1 MSAVTPLDLTSRRV
15 LLTGAGS
22 GIGRRLAMELA
33 TRGAQLVLVGRHE
46 QPLTET
52 ATMVGVRGGS
62 AHVLTADLTAPG
74 APERVVGSALELLGG
89 MDVLINNAGNVRA
102 GRLDEVDA
110 ADILAML
117 ALNLTAP
124 ILLTKAALPHL
135 RAAATAHGGA
145 AVLGISSGIALVG
158 LPFYATYAATKAG
171 LARFDEALRR
181 ELIGTGIRVAT
192 AYPGATDTAMMATSQ
207 AGDRRRPRGRGRGDQ
222 HLAAGPAR
230 NAGPQRH
237 RPPRRRRRPCPET
250 RRDGGRHPQPPQH
263 LNARGSRPVHPGE
276 KSCLHVRDVEQT

>member
-22 GIGRRLAMELA
+22 GIGRRLALELA
-33 TRGAQLVLVGRHE
+33 TRGAQLVLVGRRE

-52 ATMVGVRGGS
+52 AAMVGVRGGS
-62 AHVLTADLTAPG
+62 AHVLTADLTTPG
-74 APERVVGSALELLGG
+74 APEQVVGSAVRLLGG
-89 MDVLINNAGNVRA
+89 LDVLINNAGNVRA
-102 GRLDEVDA
+102 GRLDEVDT

-207 AGDRRRPRGRGRGDQ
+207 AGEDLGFGRRPVEEVAAEIVAGLEAGDAEINTSLRDRRGMQD
-222 HLAAGPAR
+222 
-230 NAGPQRH
+230 
-237 RPPRRRRRPCPET
+237 
-250 RRDGGRHPQPPQH
+250 
-263 LNARGSRPVHPGE
+263 LNATAP
-276 KSCLHVRDVEQT
+276 LDVDAALTPKLAEMEAATRSHRSI

>member
-22 GIGRRLAMELA
+22 GIGRRLALELA

-52 ATMVGVRGGS
+52 ATMVGERGGS

-89 MDVLINNAGNVRA
+89 LDVLINNAGNVRA
-102 GRLDEVDA
+102 GRLDEVDT

-207 AGDRRRPRGRGRGDQ
+207 AGEDLGFGRRPVEEVAAEIVAGLEAGGVEINTSLRDRRGMQD
-222 HLAAGPAR
+222 
-230 NAGPQRH
+230 
-237 RPPRRRRRPCPET
+237 
-250 RRDGGRHPQPPQH
+250 
-263 LNARGSRPVHPGE
+263 LNATAP
-276 KSCLHVRDVEQT
+276 LDVDAALTPKLAEMEAATRSHRSI

>member
-1 MSAVTPLDLTSRRV
+1 MSAVTPLDLTSSRV

-22 GIGRRLAMELA
+22 GIGRRLALELA

-74 APERVVGSALELLGG
+74 EPERVVGSALELLGG
-89 MDVLINNAGNVRA
+89 LDVLINNAGNVRA
-102 GRLDEVDA
+102 GRLDEVDTP
-110 ADILAML
+110 DILAML

-135 RAAATAHGGA
+135 RAAAAAHGGA

-181 ELIGTGIRVAT
+181 ELIGTGVRAAT

-207 AGDRRRPRGRGRGDQ
+207 AGQDLGFGRRPVEEVAAEIVAGLEAGDAEINTSLRERRGMQD
-222 HLAAGPAR
+222 
-230 NAGPQRH
+230 
-237 RPPRRRRRPCPET
+237 
-250 RRDGGRHPQPPQH
+250 
-263 LNARGSRPVHPGE
+263 LNATAP
-276 KSCLHVRDVEQT
+276 LDVDAALTPKLAEMEAATRSHRSI

>member
-22 GIGRRLAMELA
+22 GIGRRLALELA
-33 TRGAQLVLVGRHE
+33 IRGGQLVLVGRHE

-52 ATMVGVRGGS
+52 AAMVGVRGGS

-89 MDVLINNAGNVRA
+89 LDVLINNAGNVRA
-102 GRLDEVDA
+102 GRLDEVDT

-207 AGDRRRPRGRGRGDQ
+207 AGEDLGFGRRPVEEVAAEIVAGLEAGGVEINTSLRDRRGMQD
-222 HLAAGPAR
+222 
-230 NAGPQRH
+230 
-237 RPPRRRRRPCPET
+237 
-250 RRDGGRHPQPPQH
+250 
-263 LNARGSRPVHPGE
+263 LNATAP
-276 KSCLHVRDVEQT
+276 LDVDAALTPKLAEMEAATRSHRSI

>member
-22 GIGRRLAMELA
+22 GIGRRLALELA

-89 MDVLINNAGNVRA
+89 LDVLINNAGNVRA
-102 GRLDEVDA
+102 GRLDDVDT

-207 AGDRRRPRGRGRGDQ
+207 AGEDLGFGRRPVEEVAAEIVAGLEAGDAEINTSLRDRRGMQD
-222 HLAAGPAR
+222 
-230 NAGPQRH
+230 
-237 RPPRRRRRPCPET
+237 
-250 RRDGGRHPQPPQH
+250 
-263 LNARGSRPVHPGE
+263 LNATAP
-276 KSCLHVRDVEQT
+276 LDVDAALTPKLAEMEAATRSHRSI

>member
-1 MSAVTPLDLTSRRV
+1 VSAVTPLDLTSRRV

-22 GIGRRLAMELA
+22 GIGRRLALELA

-46 QPLTET
+46 QTLTET
-52 ATMVGVRGGS
+52 AAMVGVRGGS
-62 AHVLTADLTAPG
+62 ADVLSADLTG
-74 APERVVGSALELLGG
+74 HGEPERVVGSAVRPLGG
-89 MDVLINNAGNVRA
+89 LDVLINNAGNVRA
-102 GRLDEVDA
+102 GRLDEVNT
-110 ADILAML
+110 ADILAMI

-158 LPFYATYAATKAG
+158 LPFYTTYAATKAG

-181 ELIGTGIRVAT
+181 ELIGTGVRVAT

-207 AGDRRRPRGRGRGDQ
+207 AGEDLGFGRRPVEEVAAEIVTGLEAGDAEINTSRRDRRGMQD
-222 HLAAGPAR
+222 
-230 NAGPQRH
+230 
-237 RPPRRRRRPCPET
+237 
-250 RRDGGRHPQPPQH
+250 
-263 LNARGSRPVHPGE
+263 LNATAP
-276 KSCLHVRDVEQT
+276 LDVDAALTPKLAEMEAATRSHRSI

>member
-22 GIGRRLAMELA
+22 GIGRRLALELA
-33 TRGAQLVLVGRHE
+33 IRGGQLVLVGRHE

-89 MDVLINNAGNVRA
+89 LDVLINNAGNVRA
-102 GRLDEVDA
+102 GRLDEVDT

-192 AYPGATDTAMMATSQ
+192 AYPGAADTAMMATSQ
-207 AGDRRRPRGRGRGDQ
+207 AREDLGFGRRPVEEVAAEIVAGLEAGDAEINTSLRDRRGMQD
-222 HLAAGPAR
+222 
-230 NAGPQRH
+230 
-237 RPPRRRRRPCPET
+237 
-250 RRDGGRHPQPPQH
+250 
-263 LNARGSRPVHPGE
+263 LNATAP
-276 KSCLHVRDVEQT
+276 LDVDAVLTPKLAEMEAATRSHRSI

>member
-207 AGDRRRPRGRGRGDQ
+207 AGEDLGFGRRPVEEVAAEIVAGLEAGDAEINTSLRDRRGMQD
-222 HLAAGPAR
+222 
-230 NAGPQRH
+230 
-237 RPPRRRRRPCPET
+237 
-250 RRDGGRHPQPPQH
+250 
-263 LNARGSRPVHPGE
+263 LNATAP
-276 KSCLHVRDVEQT
+276 LDVDAALTPKLAEMEAATRSHRSI

>member
-22 GIGRRLAMELA
+22 GIGRHLALELA
-33 TRGAQLVLVGRHE
+33 TRGAQLVLVGRRE
-46 QPLTET
+46 QTLTET
-52 ATMVGVRGGS
+52 AAMVGVRGGN

-74 APERVVGSALELLGG
+74 EPERVLGSAVRLLGG
-89 MDVLINNAGNVRA
+89 LDVLINNAGNVRA

-110 ADILAML
+110 PDILAML

-135 RAAATAHGGA
+135 RAAAAHGGA

-192 AYPGATDTAMMATSQ
+192 AYPGATDTAMMATSK
-207 AGDRRRPRGRGRGDQ
+207 AGEDLGFGRRPVEEVAAEIVAGLEAGEAEINTSLRDRRGMQD
-222 HLAAGPAR
+222 
-230 NAGPQRH
+230 
-237 RPPRRRRRPCPET
+237 
-250 RRDGGRHPQPPQH
+250 
-263 LNARGSRPVHPGE
+263 LNATAP
-276 KSCLHVRDVEQT
+276 LDVDAALTPKLAEMEAATRSHRSI

>member
-22 GIGRRLAMELA
+22 GIGRRLALELA

-62 AHVLTADLTAPG
+62 AHVLTADLTEPG
-74 APERVVGSALELLGG
+74 APERVVGSAVRLLGG
-89 MDVLINNAGNVRA
+89 LDVLINNAGNVRA
-102 GRLDEVDA
+102 GRLDEVDTP
-110 ADILAML
+110 DILAML

-207 AGDRRRPRGRGRGDQ
+207 AGEDLGFGRRPVEEVAAEIVAGLEAGDAEINTSLRDRRGMQD
-222 HLAAGPAR
+222 
-230 NAGPQRH
+230 
-237 RPPRRRRRPCPET
+237 
-250 RRDGGRHPQPPQH
+250 
-263 LNARGSRPVHPGE
+263 LNATAP
-276 KSCLHVRDVEQT
+276 LDVDAALTPKLAEMEAATRSHRSI

>member
-22 GIGRRLAMELA
+22 GIGRRLALELA
-33 TRGAQLVLVGRHE
+33 IRGGQLVLVGRHE

-89 MDVLINNAGNVRA
+89 LDVLINNAGNVRA
-102 GRLDEVDA
+102 GRLDDVDT

-207 AGDRRRPRGRGRGDQ
+207 AGEDLGFGRRPVEEVAAEIVAGLEAGGVEINTSLRDRRGMQD
-222 HLAAGPAR
+222 
-230 NAGPQRH
+230 
-237 RPPRRRRRPCPET
+237 
-250 RRDGGRHPQPPQH
+250 
-263 LNARGSRPVHPGE
+263 LNATAP
-276 KSCLHVRDVEQT
+276 LDVDAALTPKLAEMEAATRSHRSI

>member
-1 MSAVTPLDLTSRRV
+1 MSGVTPLDLAFRRV

-22 GIGRRLAMELA
+22 GIGRRLALELA
-33 TRGAQLVLVGRHE
+33 TRGAQLVLVGRHQ

-52 ATMVGVRGGS
+52 AAMVGVRGGS

-89 MDVLINNAGNVRA
+89 LDVLINNAGNVRA
-102 GRLDEVDA
+102 GRLDEVDTP
-110 ADILAML
+110 DILAML

-207 AGDRRRPRGRGRGDQ
+207 AGEDLGFGRRPVEEVAAEIVAGLEAGDAEINTSLRERRGMQD
-222 HLAAGPAR
+222 
-230 NAGPQRH
+230 
-237 RPPRRRRRPCPET
+237 
-250 RRDGGRHPQPPQH
+250 
-263 LNARGSRPVHPGE
+263 LNATAP
-276 KSCLHVRDVEQT
+276 LDVDAALTPKLPEMEAATRSHRSI

>member
-22 GIGRRLAMELA
+22 GIGRRLALELA

-62 AHVLTADLTAPG
+62 AHVLTADLTTPG
-74 APERVVGSALELLGG
+74 EPERVVGSAVRLLGG
-89 MDVLINNAGNVRA
+89 LDVLINNAGNVRA
-102 GRLDEVDA
+102 GRLDEVDT

-135 RAAATAHGGA
+135 RDAATAHGGA

-207 AGDRRRPRGRGRGDQ
+207 AGQDLGFGRRPVEEVAAEIVAGLEAGDAEINTSLRERRGMQD
-222 HLAAGPAR
+222 
-230 NAGPQRH
+230 
-237 RPPRRRRRPCPET
+237 
-250 RRDGGRHPQPPQH
+250 
-263 LNARGSRPVHPGE
+263 LNATAP
-276 KSCLHVRDVEQT
+276 LDVDAALTPKLAEMEAATRSHRSI

>member
-1 MSAVTPLDLTSRRV
+1 MSAVTPLDLAFRRV

-22 GIGRRLAMELA
+22 GIGRRLALELA

-89 MDVLINNAGNVRA
+89 LDVLINNAGNVRA
-102 GRLDEVDA
+102 GRLDEVDTP
-110 ADILAML
+110 DILAML

-207 AGDRRRPRGRGRGDQ
+207 AGQDLGFGRRPVEEVAAEIVAGLEAGDAEINTSLRERRGMQD
-222 HLAAGPAR
+222 
-230 NAGPQRH
+230 
-237 RPPRRRRRPCPET
+237 
-250 RRDGGRHPQPPQH
+250 
-263 LNARGSRPVHPGE
+263 LNATAP
-276 KSCLHVRDVEQT
+276 LDVDAALTPKLAEMEAATRSHRSI

>member
-22 GIGRRLAMELA
+22 GIGRRLALELA
-33 TRGAQLVLVGRHE
+33 IRGGQLVLVGRHE

-89 MDVLINNAGNVRA
+89 LDVLINNAGNVRA
-102 GRLDEVDA
+102 GRLDEVDT

-207 AGDRRRPRGRGRGDQ
+207 AGEDLGFGRRPVEAVAAEIVAGLEAGDAEINTSPRDRRGMQD
-222 HLAAGPAR
+222 
-230 NAGPQRH
+230 
-237 RPPRRRRRPCPET
+237 
-250 RRDGGRHPQPPQH
+250 
-263 LNARGSRPVHPGE
+263 LNATAP
-276 KSCLHVRDVEQT
+276 LDVDAVLTPKLAEMEAATRSHRSI

>member
-1 MSAVTPLDLTSRRV
+1 MSAVTPLDLASRRV

-22 GIGRRLAMELA
+22 GIGRRLALELA

-52 ATMVGVRGGS
+52 AAMVGVRGGS

-74 APERVVGSALELLGG
+74 APERVVGSAVGLLGG
-89 MDVLINNAGNVRA
+89 LDVLINNAGNVRA
-102 GRLDEVDA
+102 GRLDEVDT
-110 ADILAML
+110 ADILAMI

-207 AGDRRRPRGRGRGDQ
+207 AGEDLGFGRRPVEEVAAEIVAGLEAGDAEINTSLRDRRGMQD
-222 HLAAGPAR
+222 
-230 NAGPQRH
+230 
-237 RPPRRRRRPCPET
+237 
-250 RRDGGRHPQPPQH
+250 
-263 LNARGSRPVHPGE
+263 LNATAP
-276 KSCLHVRDVEQT
+276 LDVDAALTPKLAEMEAATRSHRSI

>member
-102 GRLDEVDA
+102 GRLDEVDT

-207 AGDRRRPRGRGRGDQ
+207 AGEDLGFGRRPVEEVAAEIVAGLEAGGVEINTSLRDRRGMQD
-222 HLAAGPAR
+222 
-230 NAGPQRH
+230 
-237 RPPRRRRRPCPET
+237 
-250 RRDGGRHPQPPQH
+250 
-263 LNARGSRPVHPGE
+263 LNATAP
-276 KSCLHVRDVEQT
+276 LDVDAALTPKLAEMEAATRSHRSI

>member
-22 GIGRRLAMELA
+22 GIGRRLALELA
-33 TRGAQLVLVGRHE
+33 TRGAQLVLVGRRE

-52 ATMVGVRGGS
+52 AAMVGVRGGS
-62 AHVLTADLTAPG
+62 AHVLTADLTTPG
-74 APERVVGSALELLGG
+74 APEQVVGSAVRLLGG
-89 MDVLINNAGNVRA
+89 LDVLINNAGNVRA
-102 GRLDEVDA
+102 GRLDEVDT

-207 AGDRRRPRGRGRGDQ
+207 AGQDLGFGRRPVEEVAAEIVAGLEAGDAEINTSLRERRGMQD
-222 HLAAGPAR
+222 
-230 NAGPQRH
+230 
-237 RPPRRRRRPCPET
+237 
-250 RRDGGRHPQPPQH
+250 
-263 LNARGSRPVHPGE
+263 LNATAP
-276 KSCLHVRDVEQT
+276 LDVDAALTPKLAEMEAATRSHRSI

>member
-22 GIGRRLAMELA
+22 GIGRRLALELA
-33 TRGAQLVLVGRHE
+33 TRGAQLVLVGRRE

-89 MDVLINNAGNVRA
+89 LDVLINNAGNVRA
-102 GRLDEVDA
+102 GRLDEVDT

-207 AGDRRRPRGRGRGDQ
+207 AGEDLGFGRRPVEEVAAEIVAGLEAGDAEINTSLRDRRGMQD
-222 HLAAGPAR
+222 
-230 NAGPQRH
+230 
-237 RPPRRRRRPCPET
+237 
-250 RRDGGRHPQPPQH
+250 
-263 LNARGSRPVHPGE
+263 LNATAP
-276 KSCLHVRDVEQT
+276 LDVDAALTPKLAEMEAATRSHRSI

>member
-22 GIGRRLAMELA
+22 GIGRRLALELA
-33 TRGAQLVLVGRHE
+33 TRGAELVLVGRRE
-46 QPLTET
+46 QTLTET
-52 ATMVGVRGGS
+52 AAMVGVRGGS

-74 APERVVGSALELLGG
+74 EPERVLGSAVRLLGG
-89 MDVLINNAGNVRA
+89 LDVLINNAGNVRA
-102 GRLDEVDA
+102 GRLDEVDTP
-110 ADILAML
+110 DILAML

-135 RAAATAHGGA
+135 RAAAAAHGGA

-207 AGDRRRPRGRGRGDQ
+207 AGEGLGFGRRPVEEVAAEIVAGLEAGDAEINTSLPDRRGMQ
-222 HLAAGPAR
+222 V
-230 NAGPQRH
+230 
-237 RPPRRRRRPCPET
+237 
-250 RRDGGRHPQPPQH
+250 
-263 LNARGSRPVHPGE
+263 LNATAP
-276 KSCLHVRDVEQT
+276 LDVDVALTPKLAEMEAATRSHRSI

>member
-22 GIGRRLAMELA
+22 GIGRRLALELA

-52 ATMVGVRGGS
+52 ATMVGERGGS

-74 APERVVGSALELLGG
+74 APERVVGSALELIGG
-89 MDVLINNAGNVRA
+89 LDVLINNAGNVRA
-102 GRLDEVDA
+102 GRLDEVDT

-207 AGDRRRPRGRGRGDQ
+207 AGEDLGFGRRPVEAVAAEIVAGLEAGD
-222 HLAAGPAR
+222 PS
-230 NAGPQRH
+230 
-237 RPPRRRRRPCPET
+237 
-250 RRDGGRHPQPPQH
+250 
-263 LNARGSRPVHPGE
+263 RGSRRCTPAAAPHRRPGRVPNPTRE
-276 KSCLHVRDVEQT
+276 ARR